1 MLLMTLRA
9 RPTTRVQIFGHIF
22 GRVQQA
28 NSRFLQH
35 RSSSFITTPIFY
47 VNASPHIG
55 HLYSSLLADVTNRW
69 QEICGYSGAIFSTGT
84 DEHGLKVQQTAA
96 SRGYSPKVF
105 CDKVSSDFKSIFDL
119 CDISYTDFVRTT
131 EERHRRAVEN
141 FWTKLYSAGYIYEGN
156 YKGWYSTSEES
167 FLTPGQ
173 VTDAPDGNGLKK
185 ISIESGQ
192 PVHWTTEHNYMF
204 RLSEFGPRLLQWLD
218 RNQRAIYPTIFAD
231 IVREWIQG
239 GLQDLSVSRQRDRL
253 QWGIPVPD
261 DPSQTMS
268 KSIGNVV
275 DPHVCVQRFTADG
288 FRFGLLRED
297 LLHSDGDYSEAKM
310 VAILNAELA
319 DTFGNLLSRVTAKSL
334 NPDQIF
340 PEFHTDLF
348 PSRPDGS
355 LRSRASKEDYELI
368 DKLKEL
374 PEWLLRLLF
383 EVIMKRFHAI
393 YWPAFLMAAGMPPP
407 KSIICHSHW
416 TRDGSKMSKSIG
428 NVVDPHV
435 CVQRFTAD
443 GFRFGLL
450 REDLLHSDGE
460 LVDKY
465 Y

>member
-9 RPTTRVQIFGHIF
+9 RPTTRVQLFGHIF

-35 RSSSFITTPIFY
+35 RSSSFITTPIYY

-84 DEHGLKVQQTAA
+84 DEHGLKVQQAA
-96 SRGYSPKVF
+96 AFRGYSPKVF
-105 CDKVSSDFKSIFDL
+105 CDRVSSDFKSIFDL

-131 EERHRRAVEN
+131 EERHRRAVES

-156 YKGWYSTSEES
+156 YKGWYSMSEES

-204 RLSEFGPRLLQWLD
+204 RLSEFGPRLLQWID
-218 RNQRAIYPTIFAD
+218 KNQRAIYPTIFAD

-261 DPSQTMS
+261 DPSQTVCFS
-268 KSIGNVV
+268 FIL
-275 DPHVCVQRFTADG
+275 HVYKRQIQQHEPWTLVKNQSDENKAWLDTIIHVAMESLRICS
-288 FRFGLLRED
+288 LLLQPVIPSFCDR
-297 LLHSDGDYSEAKM
+297 LLTRLGIPGTERTSQHFS
-310 VAILNAELA
+310 
-319 DTFGNLLSRVTAKSL
+319 
-334 NPDQIF
+334 IF
-340 PEFHTDLF
+340 PAFE
-348 PSRPDGS
+348 GQKIGYS
-355 LRSRASKEDYELI
+355 LR
-368 DKLKEL
+368 KLGVKDSVM
-374 PEWLLRLLF
+374 F
-383 EVIMKRFHAI
+383 KKVK
-393 YWPAFLMAAGMPPP
+393 
-407 KSIICHSHW
+407 
-416 TRDGSKMSKSIG
+416 D
-428 NVVDPHV
+428 
-435 CVQRFTAD
+435 
-443 GFRFGLL
+443 
-450 REDLLHSDGE
+450 
-460 LVDKY
+460 
-465 Y
+465 